1 MSFTRGEKKL
11 CRLMSGHIPNLN
23 QVFREGGKARAEN
36 ASAWPEKEF
45 RAYPQGWRSEGMV
58 LLTAVNAYINRAVK
72 CL

>member
-45 RAYPQGWRSEGMV
+45 RAYASRMEERGYGFVNRS
-58 LLTAVNAYINRAVK
+58 K
-72 CL
+72 CIHKPCS